1 MTGLSMAL
9 ELRQKPALTAQLK
22 QSVHVLTLNG
32 SELTAYVKEQA
43 ERNPALDM
51 EERRGPYLRPAAGT
65 FRMQDGMKG
74 TVSSGEPM
82 EWEETAPERFLVRQ
96 LGQLALPRVVYEAA
110 VFLSGCLD
118 EDGYLRMTL
127 EEAAEAGG
135 YGVTLAA
142 DALRQL
148 QSLDPPGIGA
158 RNLRECLLLQMERD
172 QDRAPYA
179 RELVECCLELLA
191 AGKMDTIAA
200 QLGIGA
206 DTLAA
211 AVAYIRKLR
220 PRPWVARGRSDA
232 GVVRPDAFVWIG
244 PDGEAVIAAA
254 EPDFMLSLYESAAR
268 PIGLEGS
275 EGALS
280 GGSREAGAFWFAY
293 RQEALWLMR
302 CVRARKETLRRVLA
316 AVMEAQPSFLR
327 HGAAGL
333 RPLRLADIAGATG
346 LHESTVSRAVRG
358 KWIATPNGTI
368 PLKSLFSAELAGE
381 QGSVH
386 SAAAVRERVRLL
398 IAGEDKR
405 RPLSDGQLVSKLA
418 KEGIR
423 LARRT
428 AAKYREQ
435 LRIPSSLHRKRE
447 MV

>member
-9 ELRQKPALTAQLK
+9 ELRQKPALTAQLT

-32 SELTAYVKEQA
+32 SELNAYVKEQA
-43 ERNPALDM
+43 ERNPALDVD
-51 EERRGPYLRPAAGT
+51 ERRGPHLSPAAGS
-65 FRMQDGMKG
+65 FRMHGGVKG
-74 TVSSGEPM
+74 TVSISEPM
-82 EWEETAPERFLVRQ
+82 EREESAPERFLIRQ
-96 LGQLALPRVVYEAA
+96 LGQLTLPRELYDAA

-118 EDGYLRMTL
+118 DDGYLRMTL
-127 EEAAEAGG
+127 EEVAEAGG
-135 YGVTLAA
+135 YCVTLAA

-148 QSLDPPGIGA
+148 QALDPPGIGA

-172 QDRAPYA
+172 QERAPYA
-179 RELVECCLELLA
+179 RELAECCLELMA
-191 AGKMDTIAA
+191 AGKRDAIEWK
-200 QLGIGA
+200 LGIGA

-220 PRPWVARGRSDA
+220 PRPWVARGRMDEGA
-232 GVVRPDAFVWIG
+232 VRPDAFVWQG

-254 EPDFMLSLYESAAR
+254 EPDFKLSLYESAAR
-268 PIGLEGS
+268 PNGLAYH

-280 GGSREAGAFWFAY
+280 SGREADAFWLAY
-293 RQEALWLMR
+293 RQDALWLMR
-302 CVRARKETLRRVLA
+302 CIRARTKTLRRVLTA
-316 AVMEAQPSFLR
+316 IMEAQPSFLR
-327 HGAAGL
+327 HGATGL
-333 RPLRLADIAGATG
+333 RPLRLADIAEVTG

-405 RPLSDGQLVSKLA
+405 RPLSDGQLVSQLA

-435 LRIPSSLHRKRE
+435 LRIPSSLNRKRE
-447 MV
+447 NG